1 MIFGA
6 LIVILIA
13 VALAILIIPV
23 LSRPGTGEALNRDQQ
38 NIQIAREKKAQLEE
52 QLAQQQMT
60 EDEYRA
66 ALADLE
72 TSLALDLERHQTLQ
86 SNQDAGRWVIWVFAA
101 MVPVLS
107 VYMYWQLGEYR
118 VIENPQLAQAQPRQT
133 VGHGDGGE
141 APSIEEM
148 IAKVVE
154 RLQQQ
159 PDDKAGWFILGRT
172 YMTLQRYDEAVTAF
186 QRSYEI
192 NQQEPTREPS
202 IMLALADALAMT
214 RDGDMTG
221 EPDQLVKQAL
231 QLVPRDPTALWLA
244 GLAAE
249 QAGRNREAYDYWT
262 ALLPLLNDD
271 VQSQN
276 EVRTLLLALK
286 QKQPDLPNLDFSL
299 QRPTPGVNVS
309 VDLDPQF
316 ADQADAD
323 DSVFIYAKA
332 ASGPPMPLAARR
344 IKVSDLPLQVSLSDS
359 DAMMPQMKLSGFDQ
373 VIVGARISKS
383 GNPLAQSGDLYA
395 ESSVIDHKRFD
406 GVVQI
411 SIDRVQP

>member
-86 SNQDAGRWVIWVFAA
+86 SNQDAGRWVIWLFAA

-107 VYMYWQLGEYR
+107 IYMYWQLGEYR
-118 VIENPQLAQAQPRQT
+118 VIENPQLVQAQPRQT